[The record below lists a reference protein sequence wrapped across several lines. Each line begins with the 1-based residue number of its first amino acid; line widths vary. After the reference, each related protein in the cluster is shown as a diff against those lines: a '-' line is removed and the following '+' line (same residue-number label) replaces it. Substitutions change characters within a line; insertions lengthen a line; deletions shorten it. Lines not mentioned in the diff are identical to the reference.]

1 MKIVDPQSA
10 TLTNAEVL
18 AFFTANPPRRPPNP
32 PPNARNWAP
41 KPDLRD
47 HNTVVKEIHNYVE
60 RISPHLLNYPPST
73 TTTAPRRDSS
83 QQQLQPQQQ
92 QPYSL
97 PSEPTPLDNAIRR
110 LISEL
115 KPFGLTK
122 AEVLML
128 INLGVGVKNKKK
140 DDVRMQEG
148 EAGGEGE
155 GEEEDDY
162 EARAVFESVVED
174 REERLSDEDVGR
186 VLRIMAEV
194 LGGQ

>member
-73 TTTAPRRDSS
+73 TSPTTASKRDSFQQQQ
-83 QQQLQPQQQ
+83 QQQLQPQPQL
-92 QPYSL
+92 PYSL
-97 PSEPTPLDNAIRR
+97 PSEATPLDNAIRR
-110 LISEL
+110 LIAEL

-128 INLGVGVKNKKK
+128 INLGVGVKKKK
-140 DDVRMQEG
+140 KKEG
-148 EAGGEGE
+148 EEEEG
-155 GEEEDDY
+155 EEDDY

-186 VLRIMAEV
+186 VLRIMADV
-194 LGGQ
+194 LGGE

>member
-1 MKIVDPQSA
+1 
-10 TLTNAEVL
+10 
-18 AFFTANPPRRPPNP
+18 
-32 PPNARNWAP
+32 
-41 KPDLRD
+41 
-47 HNTVVKEIHNYVE
+47 
-60 RISPHLLNYPPST
+60 
-73 TTTAPRRDSS
+73 
-83 QQQLQPQQQ
+83 
-92 QPYSL
+92 
-97 PSEPTPLDNAIRR
+97 
-110 LISEL
+110 
-115 KPFGLTK
+115 
-122 AEVLML
+122 ML